1 MKKITLTVLCLS
13 FLLVIGCKKEDAKK
27 VSKPVTT
34 EKFMP
39 SGELYSLLPEET
51 IGVFDFNYS
60 SKGSKE
66 FIQSPWGKNNF
77 GAGKNINEMDIAK
90 NSPLLSSLLRAIE
103 KSEIDITKA
112 EEISSAFPSVLLFL
126 KRNKKEYSGALLIK
140 TDPKIL
146 NTKKLLDTIAE
157 ITKEK
162 GQEVTAVE
170 GSEIGAL
177 KTQICES
184 ESAEKKCKK
193 YIDVYFAEKNGVIV
207 VSLKEEMLAVVSATP
222 RKAPLP
228 IFTTKLFEEATANY
242 PNYASTMNFGYFD
255 NSSGTEFPGD
265 ELTKNIPIL
274 SDEQDAIQGASM
286 VSYMENTPRGSVRI
300 LHKDRSSIRKIA
312 NSSQT
317 GPIAFGLPEG
327 QLGFVSFDGKFLA
340 NLADTLVGENQ
351 ADNKELQE
359 KIAILRGIKR
369 IALSLRMAPAGQ
381 SILPIPDLVVAIET
395 QDTEATTKQIKDN
408 LATNLSQNIGG
419 NTDTLKWSE
428 VEISGNK
435 AYSMQT
441 PLGISTAIMAI
452 EDVVIVT
459 TSTTLLEGI
468 SKNIIEKK
476 SPFLDTLN
484 EEEKVALNKDSSTF
498 NMYLD
503 FEEVSV
509 FLKNMSGML
518 AMYAPADSDTQSILS
533 EENISSLKDMGSV
546 TGVLETKPTM
556 VEVRAFYSANKAPKT
571 TVAKR

>member
-1 MKKITLTVLCLS
+1 MKKTTLTILCLS
-13 FLLVIGCKKEDAKK
+13 FLLVIGCKKEEAKK
-27 VSKPVTT
+27 ISKPVTAQ
-34 EKFMP
+34 KFMP
-39 SGELYSLLPEET
+39 SGELYSLLPEDT

-66 FIQSPWGKNNF
+66 FVQSPWGKNNF

-90 NSPLLSSLLRAIE
+90 NTPLLSSLLEAIK
-103 KSEIDITKA
+103 KSEIDVTKA
-112 EEISSAFPSVLLFL
+112 EEISSAFPNVLLFL
-126 KRNKKEYSGALLIK
+126 KRNNKEYSGALLVK

-146 NTKKLLDTIAE
+146 ETKKLLNTISE
-157 ITKEK
+157 IAKEK
-162 GQEVTAVE
+162 GQEVTSVE

-177 KTQICES
+177 KTQICEA
-184 ESAEKKCKK
+184 ETAEKKCGK
-193 YIDVYFAEKNGVIV
+193 YIDVYFAENNGVII
-207 VSLKEEMLAVVSATP
+207 VSLKEEMLAVVSASP
-222 RKAPLP
+222 RKTPLS

-242 PNYASTMNFGYFD
+242 PDYASTMNFGYFD
-255 NSSGTEFPGD
+255 NSSGTELPSD

-274 SDEQDAIQGASM
+274 SEEQDAIRGASM
-286 VSYMENTPRGSVRI
+286 VSYMETTPRGSVRI

-312 NSSQT
+312 NSSPT

-340 NLADTLVGENQ
+340 NLVDSLIGDKQE
-351 ADNKELQE
+351 DNKELQE
-359 KIAILRGIKR
+359 KIAILKGIKR

-395 QDTEATTKQIKDN
+395 KNPEATTKQIKNN

-419 NTDTLKWSE
+419 NADTLKWSE
-428 VEISGNK
+428 IDISGNK

-441 PLGISTAIMAI
+441 PLGISTAIM
-452 EDVVIVT
+452 EVNNVVVVT

-468 SKNIIEKK
+468 SKNIIDEE
-476 SPFLDTLN
+476 SPFLNTLN
-484 EEEKVALNKDSSTF
+484 EEEKVALKEDFSTF

-503 FEEVSV
+503 FAEISV

-518 AMYAPADSDTQSILS
+518 SMYAPAGSDTQSMLS
-533 EENISSLKDMGSV
+533 EENIKALKDMGSV

-556 VEVRAFYSANKAPKT
+556 LEVRAFYSENKEPQTK
-571 TVAKR
+571 VAKR